1 MKNVVRQ
8 IRVPLIEGLEMMN
21 MQELDLAMEK
31 GASKFAVCERNWPK
45 DAPYAP
51 IATVP

>member
-45 DAPYAP
+45 ESFD
-51 IATVP
+51 